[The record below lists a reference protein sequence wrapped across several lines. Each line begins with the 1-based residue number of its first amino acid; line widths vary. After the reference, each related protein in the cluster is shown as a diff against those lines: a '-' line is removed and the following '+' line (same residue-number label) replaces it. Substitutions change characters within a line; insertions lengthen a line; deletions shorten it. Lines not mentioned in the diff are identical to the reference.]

1 MMKGTSRNSMDTDLT
16 LDVHQSVYRE
26 RLLEHLLI
34 GDLLKYSWLH
44 AGGDAGGIAAFDR
57 PLRP

>member
-1 MMKGTSRNSMDTDLT
+1 MDDFGTEAIDIDLS
-16 LDVHQSVYRE
+16 LNVHQSVYRE

-44 AGGDAGGIAAFDR
+44 AGCDA
-57 PLRP
+57 